1 MEVGEALQ
9 RVDDLLLSIADS
21 SVPLLRETSQHILGA
36 GGKRIRPRLLLLA
49 YSAAGGTDFETAIPL
64 AAAVEIIH
72 TATLVHDDIND
83 HGTLR
88 RGRETVNS
96 RWGGTFALLTGDYL
110 FTRTY
115 ELMAPYSTELN
126 RILARASTALVE
138 GETMQIQAAREG
150 TFDTATYFEII
161 ARKTAALFVAAAELG
176 ATAADPPRFWVQ
188 ALSQYAFN
196 LGIAFQII
204 DDVLD
209 LVADSAQLGKN
220 TGMDIAQGRGI
231 AVAIQRSRGD
241 AAGVPAPAVEAE
253 NDISRQAIQQA
264 ILSGHTIEEAVAKGR
279 EKATEFATQAVG
291 HLDTLPGS
299 GAVDA
304 LRDLARQVVE
314 RDH

>member
-1 MEVGEALQ
+1 MAVDNALQ

-21 SVPLLRETSQHILGA
+21 AVPLLRQTSQHILGA
-36 GGKRIRPRLLLLA
+36 GGKRVRPRLLLLS
-49 YSAAGGTDFETAIPL
+49 YEAAGGASFDEAIPL

-96 RWGGTFALLTGDYL
+96 RWGGTYALLTGDYL

-150 TFDTATYFEII
+150 TFDAATYFEII
-161 ARKTAALFVAAAELG
+161 SRKTAALFVASAELG
-176 ATAADPPRFWVQ
+176 ATAANPPAAWVS

-196 LGIAFQII
+196 LGIAFQLI

-209 LVADSAQLGKN
+209 LASDSAHLGKN
-220 TGMDIAQGRGI
+220 AGIDIAQGRGI
-231 AVAIQRSRGD
+231 AVAIQS
-241 AAGVPAPAVEAE
+241 AGGSGSKSSAAVEVE
-253 NDISRQAIQQA
+253 NDISRDMLQDA
-264 ILSGHTIEEAVAKGR
+264 ILRGYTVEDAITKGR
-279 EKATEFATQAVG
+279 TKAQEFADMALAQ
-291 HLDTLPGS
+291 LDTLPAS
-299 GAVDA
+299 HAVEA
-304 LRDLARQVVE
+304 LRDLARQVIE

>member
-1 MEVGEALQ
+1 MAVDHALQ
-9 RVDDLLLSIADS
+9 QLDDLLISVADS
-21 SVPLLRETSQHILGA
+21 AVPLLGQTSRHILGA
-36 GGKRIRPRLLLLA
+36 GGKRVRPRLLLLVYEA
-49 YSAAGGTDFETAIPL
+49 VGGKNIDEAIPL

-115 ELMAPYSTELN
+115 ELMASYSTELN
-126 RILARASTALVE
+126 LILARAATALVE

-150 TFDTATYFEII
+150 TFDSQTYFEII
-161 ARKTAALFVAAAELG
+161 SRKTAALFVAAAELG
-176 ATAADPPRFWVQ
+176 ATAAEAPTERVQ

-196 LGIAFQII
+196 LGIAFQLI

-209 LVADSAQLGKN
+209 LGADSAQLGKN
-220 TGMDIAQGRGI
+220 AGIDIEQGRGLAI
-231 AVAIQRSRGD
+231 AMQGG
-241 AAGVPAPAVEAE
+241 AGPGNNSAPAMEAE
-253 NDISRQAIQQA
+253 NDITPEALQQR
-264 ILSGHTIEEAVAKGR
+264 ILRGATIEEAIAKGR
-279 EKATEFATQAVG
+279 EKAQEFARQAIEQ
-291 HLDTLPGS
+291 LAALPPS
-299 GAVDA
+299 PAVDELRA
-304 LRDLARQVVE
+304 LAQQVVE

>member
-1 MEVGEALQ
+1 MAVEHTLQ
-9 RVDDLLLSIADS
+9 QLEDLLISVADS
-21 SVPLLRETSQHILGA
+21 AVPLLGQTSRHILGA
-36 GGKRIRPRLLLLA
+36 GGKRVRPRLLLLA
-49 YSAAGGTDFETAIPL
+49 FEAAGGEDFDEVIPL

-126 RILARASTALVE
+126 LILARAATALVE

-150 TFDTATYFEII
+150 TFDRQTYFQII
-161 ARKTAALFVAAAELG
+161 ARKTAALFVAAAEMG
-176 ATAADPPRFWVQ
+176 ATAAEAPAECLR
-188 ALSQYAFN
+188 ALSQYAFH
-196 LGIAFQII
+196 LGIAFQLI

-209 LVADSAQLGKN
+209 LGANSAQLGKN
-220 TGMDIAQGRGI
+220 AGIDIAQGRGI
-231 AVAIQRSRGD
+231 AVAMQGGASPGNTS
-241 AAGVPAPAVEAE
+241 APATEAE
-253 NDISRQAIQQA
+253 NDITPEALQRR
-264 ILSGHTIEEAVAKGR
+264 ILRGTTVEEASAKGR
-279 EKATEFATQAVG
+279 EKAQEFAQQAIEQ
-291 HLDTLPGS
+291 LAALPAS
-299 GAVDA
+299 PAVDELRA
-304 LRDLARQVVE
+304 LAHQVVE